1 MQTISILVKGQV
13 QGVYYRQTA
22 KEKALSLSITGT
34 VRNLPGG
41 DVELIATG
49 EAALLRE
56 LINWCRE
63 GPPRALVT
71 EIKTSELPLQNFTG
85 FLIIR

>member
-1 MQTISILVKGQV
+1 MQTISILVKGLV
-13 QGVYYRQTA
+13 QGVYYRQSA
-22 KEKALSLSITGT
+22 KEKALSLNITGT

-49 EAALLRE
+49 DAAQLKE

-71 EIKTSELPLQNFTG
+71 EIKTNELPLQRFSG

>member
-1 MQTISILVKGQV
+1 MQTISILVKGRV
-13 QGVYYRQTA
+13 QGVYYRQSA
-22 KEKALSLSITGT
+22 KEMALSLNITGT

-41 DVELIATG
+41 DVELIASG
-49 EAALLRE
+49 EPAQLKE

-63 GPPRALVT
+63 GPPRAVVT
-71 EIKTSELPLQNFTG
+71 ELKTNELPLQRFSG

>member
-1 MQTISILVKGQV
+1 MQTISILVKGLV
-13 QGVYYRQTA
+13 QGVYYRQSA
-22 KEKALSLSITGT
+22 KEKALSLNITGT
-34 VRNLPGG
+34 VKNLPGG

-49 EAALLRE
+49 DAAQLKE

-63 GPPRALVT
+63 GPSRAFVT
-71 EIKTSELPLQNFTG
+71 DIKTNELPLQRFSG